1 MINSIVAKTVVT
13 LLSLVLLVFAQ
24 IGLFV
29 HSLKTVY
36 VPGENAF
43 GFSVSLQDGV
53 VLSYQ
58 YDTKSKNQILPLII
72 WATDFANDAWSRAA
86 LTWDYSV
93 DMFLQSNYFADNATY
108 LFIAKRD
115 PLDLEL
121 FRKAIFSRAATLG
134 IDQSNL
140 NRLLFANDT
149 FYSDNFKSTAP
160 VLVDNLNQWTSTVSR
175 LDIYYPNPL
184 NSSQNLVLNI
194 SRLDCYWPNCGT
206 SLPSTPTELLD
217 GGDACGNYSVVL
229 KGKAAIVTANSCS
242 YEQAALN
249 VYSNG
254 GIAALVV
261 MRESEEVT
269 LQVNTAGEVY
279 IPIFTTSIHFSDGM
293 RVKALL
299 ADSSSSS
306 LNSAIAIKAYSQVVS
321 GNFLVIDAE
330 GQLQELG
337 STINADL
344 RLASWASQYEVY
356 LQRLDRQLSK
366 GAYIVP
372 LFQGK
377 TINLST

>member
-1 MINSIVAKTVVT
+1 MINIVALI
-13 LLSLVLLVFAQ
+13 LLLFAQ
-24 IGLFV
+24 LDLCV
-29 HSLKTVY
+29 YSLKTVY
-36 VPGENAF
+36 VPGETAF
-43 GFSVSLQDGV
+43 GFSVSLQDGE

-58 YDTKSKNQILPLII
+58 YDTKTKNQILPLII

-86 LTWDYSV
+86 LTWNYSV
-93 DMFLQSNYFADNATY
+93 DMFLQSNFFADNATY

-115 PLDLEL
+115 PLDLEV
-121 FRKAIFSRAATLG
+121 FRKAIFSRASTLG
-134 IDQSNL
+134 IDNSNL

-149 FYSDNFKSTAP
+149 FYSENFKSTAP

-175 LDIYYPNPL
+175 MDIYYPNPV

-206 SLPSTPTELLD
+206 SLPSTSAVLLD
-217 GGDACGNYSVVL
+217 GGDACGNFSVAV
-229 KGKAAIVTANSCS
+229 KGKAVLITANSCT

-261 MRESEEVT
+261 MRENEEVT
-269 LQVNTAGEVY
+269 LQINAAGEVY
-279 IPIFTTSIHFSDGM
+279 IPIFTTSIHFADGM
-293 RVKALL
+293 RVKTIL

-306 LNSAIAIKAYSQVVS
+306 LKAVTIKTYSQVVS

-330 GQLQELG
+330 GRLQELG
-337 STINADL
+337 SSINADL

-366 GAYIVP
+366 GAYVVP
-372 LFQGK
+372 LFQG
-377 TINLST
+377 NLPHR